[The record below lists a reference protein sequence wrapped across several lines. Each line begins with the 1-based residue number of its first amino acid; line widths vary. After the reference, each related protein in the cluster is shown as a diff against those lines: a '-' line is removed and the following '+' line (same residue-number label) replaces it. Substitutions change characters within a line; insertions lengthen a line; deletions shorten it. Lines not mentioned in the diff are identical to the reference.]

1 MNNLIKINHYVLG
14 IYVSLYSPYK
24 IVAETKK
31 QILIIPIRKKQP
43 DKLWRLLVIT
53 NEGVKLVMCER

>member
-1 MNNLIKINHYVLG
+1 MNNLIKTNHYVLG

-31 QILIIPIRKKQP
+31 QILIIPIRKKP
-43 DKLWRLLVIT
+43 DFNGQINYGGSLLLQMKV
-53 NEGVKLVMCER
+53 